1 MRNRLLS
8 RKLDLGPMGNRG
20 RGRGALPSLRL
31 RAPLACIA
39 CIKTRDAPTDICT
52 VPQAACY
59 CCCAWATIHSARV
72 PGGREA
78 KKWRAACPLNPN
90 TQKMQDG
97 KREEA
102 R

>member
-1 MRNRLLS
+1 
-8 RKLDLGPMGNRG
+8 MGKRG

-59 CCCAWATIHSARV
+59 CCCAWATIHSARA
-72 PGGREA
+72 GGREA

-90 TQKMQDG
+90 TRKMQDG